1 MGNSLKNMCKRS
13 IITEGKTSQSI
24 TPKFQYNLLQKLNKP
39 NSNVVISPLSIYLIL
54 SFAAN
59 GAVDETK
66 NEIINTIL
74 GANYVINFVN
84 EFNKFLMNAYQDVS
98 IANATDCFKNVCNE
112 YKEKADSL
120 VSANQINEWVSEKTN
135 GKIPSIIS
143 SIDNIKMILINAIYY
158 HGVWRNQFR
167 KSNTKQETFIY
178 QMEGVE
184 G

>member
-74 GANYVINFVN
+74 GANYDINFVN

-98 IANATDCFKNVCNE
+98 IENGIFTKVKPTESFKNVCNE
-112 YKEKADSL
+112 YKAKTDSL

-158 HGVWRNQFR
+158 HGVWRN
-167 KSNTKQETFIY
+167 
-178 QMEGVE
+178 
-184 G
+184 